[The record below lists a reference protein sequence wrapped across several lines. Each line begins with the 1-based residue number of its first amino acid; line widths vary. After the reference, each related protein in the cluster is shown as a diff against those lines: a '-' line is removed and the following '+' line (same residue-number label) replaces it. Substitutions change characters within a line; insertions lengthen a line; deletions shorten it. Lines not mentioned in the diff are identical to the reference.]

1 MQTIKTHQLSSPLPS
16 FLQKQRLNSISSDN
30 ILFSLLKETIWSNL
44 ITQTRSLHAKH
55 HLNMASLHI
64 LKSTLSPLSI
74 SPSKDFLGKS
84 NYRKTIPKLRTFYGS
99 SKRYSERQQMVK
111 VFCSVQEE
119 DNNQRN
125 GEEPTESLFMK
136 ELKRRG
142 MNPTSLLEE
151 TNRGNYGVEDE
162 MKIGEEDRGFSKR
175 NSVSTELDK
184 SLSNQRER
192 SMALNSEGLEGLI
205 PRAKLLLTLGGTFFL
220 GFWPLILITVALFS
234 CLYFYFGPS
243 FIHDG
248 SNASISPPPYIDPY
262 ELLEDE
268 RISQIAPS
276 LK

>member
-1 MQTIKTHQLSSPLPS
+1 
-16 FLQKQRLNSISSDN
+16 
-30 ILFSLLKETIWSNL
+30 
-44 ITQTRSLHAKH
+44 
-55 HLNMASLHI
+55 MASLHI

-184 SLSNQRER
+184 SLSNQREK

-234 CLYFYFGPS
+234 CLYLYFGPS

>member
-1 MQTIKTHQLSSPLPS
+1 
-16 FLQKQRLNSISSDN
+16 
-30 ILFSLLKETIWSNL
+30 
-44 ITQTRSLHAKH
+44 
-55 HLNMASLHI
+55 MASLHI
-64 LKSTLSPLSI
+64 LKSTLSPLST
-74 SPSKDFLGKS
+74 SPSKDFIGKS
-84 NYRKTIPKLRTFYGS
+84 NYRKTIPKLRTIYGS
-99 SKRYSERQQMVK
+99 SRRYSERRQKVK

-142 MNPTSLLEE
+142 MTPTSLLEE
-151 TNRGNYGVEDE
+151 TNRGNYRVEDE

-175 NSVSTELDK
+175 NPVSTELDK
-184 SLSNQRER
+184 SLSNQREK

-220 GFWPLILITVALFS
+220 GFWPLILITVAFFS
-234 CLYFYFGPS
+234 SLYFYFGPS
-243 FIHDG
+243 FVHDG
-248 SNASISPPPYIDPY
+248 SNASFSPPQYIDPY

>member
-1 MQTIKTHQLSSPLPS
+1 
-16 FLQKQRLNSISSDN
+16 
-30 ILFSLLKETIWSNL
+30 
-44 ITQTRSLHAKH
+44 
-55 HLNMASLHI
+55 MASLHI
-64 LKSTLSPLSI
+64 LKSTLSTLST
-74 SPSKDFLGKS
+74 SPSKDFIGKS

-99 SKRYSERQQMVK
+99 SRRYSGRQQKVK

-142 MNPTSLLEE
+142 MTPTSLLEE

-162 MKIGEEDRGFSKR
+162 MKIGEEDWGFSKR
-175 NSVSTELDK
+175 NSVSTEIDK
-184 SLSNQRER
+184 GLSDQRER

-205 PRAKLLLTLGGTFFL
+205 PRAKLLLTIGGAFFL
-220 GFWPLILITVALFS
+220 GFWPLILIIVASFS
-234 CLYFYFGPS
+234 ALYSCFGSS
-243 FIHDG
+243 FVHDG
-248 SNASISPPPYIDPY
+248 SDAPTSPPQHIDPY

>member
-1 MQTIKTHQLSSPLPS
+1 
-16 FLQKQRLNSISSDN
+16 
-30 ILFSLLKETIWSNL
+30 
-44 ITQTRSLHAKH
+44 
-55 HLNMASLHI
+55 MASLHI

-243 FIHDG
+243 FVHDG

>member
-1 MQTIKTHQLSSPLPS
+1 
-16 FLQKQRLNSISSDN
+16 
-30 ILFSLLKETIWSNL
+30 
-44 ITQTRSLHAKH
+44 
-55 HLNMASLHI
+55 MASLHI

-162 MKIGEEDRGFSKR
+162 MKIGEEDRGFLQK
-175 NSVSTELDK
+175 K
-184 SLSNQRER
+184 
-192 SMALNSEGLEGLI
+192 
-205 PRAKLLLTLGGTFFL
+205 
-220 GFWPLILITVALFS
+220 FS
-234 CLYFYFGPS
+234 
-243 FIHDG
+243 I
-248 SNASISPPPYIDPY
+248 N
-262 ELLEDE
+262 
-268 RISQIAPS
+268 
-276 LK
+276 

>member
-1 MQTIKTHQLSSPLPS
+1 
-16 FLQKQRLNSISSDN
+16 
-30 ILFSLLKETIWSNL
+30 
-44 ITQTRSLHAKH
+44 
-55 HLNMASLHI
+55 MASLHI
-64 LKSTLSPLSI
+64 LKSTLSTLST
-74 SPSKDFLGKS
+74 SPSKDFIGKS

-99 SKRYSERQQMVK
+99 SRRYSGRQQKVK

-142 MNPTSLLEE
+142 MTPTSLLEE

-175 NSVSTELDK
+175 NPVSTELDK
-184 SLSNQRER
+184 SLSNQREK
-192 SMALNSEGLEGLI
+192 SMALNSEGIEGLI

-220 GFWPLILITVALFS
+220 GFWPLILITVAFFS
-234 CLYFYFGPS
+234 SLYFYFGPS
-243 FIHDG
+243 FVHDG
-248 SNASISPPPYIDPY
+248 SNASFSPPQYIDPY

>member
-1 MQTIKTHQLSSPLPS
+1 
-16 FLQKQRLNSISSDN
+16 
-30 ILFSLLKETIWSNL
+30 
-44 ITQTRSLHAKH
+44 
-55 HLNMASLHI
+55 MASLHI
-64 LKSTLSPLSI
+64 LKSTLCPLST
-74 SPSKDFLGKS
+74 SPSKDFIGKS
-84 NYRKTIPKLRTFYGS
+84 NYRKTIPKLKTFYGS
-99 SKRYSERQQMVK
+99 SRRYSERQQKVK

-142 MNPTSLLEE
+142 MTPTSLLEE

-175 NSVSTELDK
+175 NPVSTEVDK
-184 SLSNQRER
+184 SLSNQREK

-220 GFWPLILITVALFS
+220 GFWPLILITVAFFS
-234 CLYFYFGPS
+234 SLYFYFGPS
-243 FIHDG
+243 FVHDG
-248 SNASISPPPYIDPY
+248 SNASFSPPQYIDPY